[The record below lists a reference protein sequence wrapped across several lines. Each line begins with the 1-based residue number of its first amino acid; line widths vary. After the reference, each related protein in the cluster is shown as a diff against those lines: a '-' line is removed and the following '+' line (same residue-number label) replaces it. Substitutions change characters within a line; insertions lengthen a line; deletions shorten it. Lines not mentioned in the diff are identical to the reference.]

1 MTKIPKHRK
10 TRMAETADSPE
21 EELTKE
27 RYIEGL
33 FASIA
38 PRYDFL
44 NSIISLNRHKAWRR
58 FAVGLAQ
65 LTPGSA
71 ALDVAAGT
79 GDFAIELTRAV
90 GPNGKVTAIDFCE
103 PMVEIGRRKTSGLQ
117 PKVDWVTGSAM
128 SLPFDSNT
136 FDCAVIGFALRNVA
150 DVPRAVAEM
159 TRVVK
164 PGGRVVSL
172 ELNRPTSA
180 LVRPFWELYFCR
192 LVPTVAR
199 AFGGGKEPYSYL
211 PMSVKRFYSRQELVD
226 IMIHSGLSDVRFYDL
241 TMGVVCAHVGV
252 KP

>member
-1 MTKIPKHRK
+1 MVRT
-10 TRMAETADSPE
+10 AESPE
-21 EELTKE
+21 EGPTKE
-27 RYIEGL
+27 RYIEDL
-33 FASIA
+33 FAAIA

-44 NSIISLNRHKAWRR
+44 NTIISFNRHKAWRR
-58 FAVGLAQ
+58 FAVRLAR
-65 LTPGSA
+65 LSPGAA

-79 GDFAIELTRAV
+79 GDFAIELARAV
-90 GPNGKVTAIDFCE
+90 GPEGRVTAIDFCE

-117 PKVDWVTGSAM
+117 PAVNWVIGGAM
-128 SLPFDSNT
+128 SLPFASDT

-150 DVPRAVAEM
+150 SVPRVISEM

-172 ELNRPTSA
+172 EINRPTSA
-180 LVRPFWELYFCR
+180 LLSPFWGLYFYR
-192 LVPTVAR
+192 LVPAVAK
-199 AFGGGKEPYSYL
+199 AFGGKREPYRYL

-226 IMIHSGLSDVRFYDL
+226 IMINTGLSDVRVHNL